1 MSADVYKLTCP
12 VCFAAAACA
21 ELQRALERRTPV
33 VERSGMARG
42 MLESLAGADRGWRF
56 CDAHTNPHTAAAI
69 GYVQRAI
76 GELHQPKPQLDS
88 VRDALTMARD
98 HLARSHE

>member
-1 MSADVYKLTCP
+1 MSDDRDERRALYSIRCP
-12 VCFAAAACA
+12 VCFAARACA

-56 CDAHTNPHTAAAI
+56 CA
-69 GYVQRAI
+69 
-76 GELHQPKPQLDS
+76 E
-88 VRDALTMARD
+88 
-98 HLARSHE
+98 HEPA